1 MTVRGKHRTS
11 GADNLSARSM
21 TTQQLL
27 ESSYQKVLNKYHSFL
42 NEDIDDA
49 FMDAIKGA
57 ESGGRNIKNVAGS
70 TAYGHYQFLQSTAEN
85 MAKDPRN
92 RNTPIYGKSW
102 EEYKQDPKLQREFM
116 KVATQDYKNTLAAN
130 KIPVTGGTLYMA
142 HHFGP
147 GTAVKMYQA
156 GPNAK
161 MSDVIPVYKKNKRGE
176 TVPNPV
182 YTQNPALKPNQSV
195 QYTHDRLD
203 NLMIQKDKSKTLATI
218 DKTPLWSGTTTVAQT
233 TTTPAVK
240 PPAAPTPPVTPVK
253 PAADVAAVT
262 PTAPT
267 TTPKPPA
274 ADVAAAAMPT
284 KPMPGADK
292 IASADTSFQGVRS
305 LPPVP
310 AGKNFKDVFDIDT
323 YLKAKPDERLDMAK
337 FIKSTPAGQ
346 EYKKSLGERYQQF
359 KRDNT
364 NQLS

>member
-11 GADNLSARSM
+11 GADKLSARSM

-27 ESSYQKVLNKYHSFL
+27 ESSYEKVLNKYHNFL

-102 EEYKQDPKLQREFM
+102 EEFKQDPKLQREFM

-147 GTAVKMYQA
+147 GTAVKMHQA

-176 TVPNPV
+176 TVLNPV

-203 NLMIQKDKSKTLATI
+203 NLMLQKDKSKTLATI

-240 PPAAPTPPVTPVK
+240 PPAPPTPPVK
-253 PAADVAAVT
+253 PAADVAV
-262 PTAPT
+262 
-267 TTPKPPA
+267 
-274 ADVAAAAMPT
+274 AAMPT
-284 KPMPGADK
+284 EPTSAVDK
-292 IASADTSFQGVRS
+292 IASADTQFQGVRS

-310 AGKNFKDVFDIDT
+310 AGKNFKDVFDVDT

-364 NQLS
+364 NQLN